1 MKAGVMMSP
10 NSLTYL
16 LFLTVAAVV
25 HQLLRP
31 RHRSL
36 FLVVVSW
43 AFYGI
48 CTPNYFPLLIAT
60 ICVNFGLAISME
72 RWTEMRRPILILGLL
87 IDFGALFLFKYLNFF
102 GEIITGLLEPLGIIP
117 LELPEFVQ
125 PLGISFYTFVITGYL
140 IDVYRGDRRA
150 ERSFVDFSLFVSFF
164 PAVLSGPIART
175 KELLPQIKAH
185 QDCRVTWSMV
195 KLGITRFL
203 IGLVKKLLL
212 ADQLSILV
220 GTVYGS
226 PEQFSGL
233 QVWLAA
239 VAYSL
244 QIYCDFSSYSDMAI
258 GAGLLFGLRL
268 KENFDAPY
276 LAESIQDFWRRWHI
290 SLSTWFRDYL
300 YFPLGGSR
308 RGKLRT
314 YCNVLI
320 VFAVSGLWH
329 GAAMKYVI
337 WGLLNGLYQVVGSAL
352 SPVGKRLRA
361 PLHMDK
367 KAWPLRL
374 AKLLVT
380 FSLST
385 LAWVFFRADSTG
397 HAIQILRCLLLPG
410 KLLPLTA
417 LGMNIKQLRVLGI
430 SLLALILWDVLG
442 KRYRLAECLT
452 KTVWLRDLV
461 WLSLI
466 LAILCFGAY
475 GTGYDV
481 QEFVYFKF

>member
-1 MKAGVMMSP
+1 
-10 NSLTYL
+10 
-16 LFLTVAAVV
+16 
-25 HQLLRP
+25 
-31 RHRSL
+31 
-36 FLVVVSW
+36 
-43 AFYGI
+43 
-48 CTPNYFPLLIAT
+48 
-60 ICVNFGLAISME
+60 
-72 RWTEMRRPILILGLL
+72 
-87 IDFGALFLFKYLNFF
+87 
-102 GEIITGLLEPLGIIP
+102 
-117 LELPEFVQ
+117 
-125 PLGISFYTFVITGYL
+125 
-140 IDVYRGDRRA
+140 
-150 ERSFVDFSLFVSFF
+150 
-164 PAVLSGPIART
+164 
-175 KELLPQIKAH
+175 
-185 QDCRVTWSMV
+185 MV